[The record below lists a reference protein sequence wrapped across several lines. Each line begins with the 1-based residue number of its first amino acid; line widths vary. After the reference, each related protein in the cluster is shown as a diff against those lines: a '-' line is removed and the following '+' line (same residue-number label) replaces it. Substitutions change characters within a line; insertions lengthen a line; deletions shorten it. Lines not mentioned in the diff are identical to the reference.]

1 MNGGGVGAT
10 VANRRIAATSSAALP
25 KSPYL
30 TPMIWGPSYVV
41 AIEPVRDEQN
51 MRQPEEIAIWEA
63 GPLAVSRHW
72 FATIQPGDDAAI
84 AAVLASL
91 AELADMGTRHPDR
104 RRGRALPKAL
114 AAPARRVLG
123 RALAPHR
130 RTVPPQPLVSVL
142 RAPGWRLSQ

>member
-1 MNGGGVGAT
+1 VNGGGVGAT

-114 AAPARRVLG
+114 AARPGAFWA
-123 RALAPHR
+123 ALWR
-130 RTVPPQPLVSVL
+130 RTDELCRRSRSYQSSG
-142 RAPGWRLSQ
+142 RQAGD